1 MHGDDLTEKM
11 EVIVNSI
18 PLRDETWRQFCLL
31 NSLLESTLDFV
42 PQAAGHRTRGG
53 DGHRRELGR
62 HFVSVGGNDWS
73 WAGSTLEDDG
83 PVEDGGCGEA
93 SRAGG

>member
-42 PQAAGHRTRGG
+42 LRLQAMRLGAGMATV
-53 DGHRRELGR
+53 REHGR
-62 HFVSVGGNDWS
+62 HFNSGRGMTG
-73 WAGSTLEDDG
+73 AGLGVPEDDG
-83 PVEDGGCGEA
+83 PVEDGGCVGEPQ
-93 SRAGG
+93 GG

>member
-31 NSLLESTLDFV
+31 SSFLESTLDFV

-62 HFVSVGGNDWS
+62 HFVSVEGMTG
-73 WAGSTLEDDG
+73 AGLGVPEDDG

>member
-31 NSLLESTLDFV
+31 NSLLESTLDFNV
-42 PQAAGHRTRGG
+42 PQAAGHRTRGR

-62 HFVSVGGNDWS
+62 HLS
-73 WAGSTLEDDG
+73 
-83 PVEDGGCGEA
+83 PVEGMTGAGLGGT
-93 SRAGG
+93 